1 MGQCRSR
8 EQGGLLTVED
18 LNEFSVKVEPPEV
31 GRYRDYDVY
40 TCGPWCQGPVVAQTL
55 QMLADNDLAGL
66 GHNSL
71 DYAHLVSQAL
81 NLSFSDRDRFYG
93 DPDHIEVPMA
103 GLLSADYTRDR
114 RQGVDM
120 ARAFPEMP
128 EPGNPWAYLGRP
140 GKGGPAKAALAAVT
154 GFQEQDTSSTCVV
167 DRWGNAFTAASTNH
181 VSVYELA

>member
-1 MGQCRSR
+1 LLVANKHRPERPRPHVQADDRGRGGREAGIQAARDLFYRGEIAEEMARFSR
-8 EQGGLLTVED
+8 EQGGLLTLED
-18 LNEFSVKVEPPEV
+18 LNEFSVKVQPPEV
-31 GRYRDYDVY
+31 GRYRDYEVY

-55 QMLADNDLAGL
+55 QMLADDDLAGL

-114 RQGVDM
+114 RQ
-120 ARAFPEMP
+120 
-128 EPGNPWAYLGRP
+128 
-140 GKGGPAKAALAAVT
+140 ALPAAVT
-154 GFQEQDTSSTCVV
+154 GFQ
-167 DRWGNAFTAASTNH
+167 
-181 VSVYELA
+181 